1 MQTQEFK
8 QAQAITIDIPH
19 PFTYIELCPV
29 FYSQHHLLSEGV
41 SFYKVCCAKLV
52 GIEFLSDSTI

>member
-1 MQTQEFK
+1 MAAACKQQFK
-8 QAQAITIDIPH
+8 QAITIDIPH

-41 SFYKVCCAKLV
+41 SFYKAVLC
-52 GIEFLSDSTI
+52 